1 MKKLIWIAAIFLALI
16 SFGFSL
22 SQRKSDPTVKAPVL
36 KTENRQKKSVPAKVV
51 YTCPMHSEVLMDK
64 PGKCPKCG
72 MNLIKKVPEKEVYTC
87 PMHPEIAMDKPG
99 KCPKCGM
106 NLVKKTS
113 VMKPDLKKK

>member
-1 MKKLIWIAAIFLALI
+1 MKKFICITGICLALI
-16 SFGFSL
+16 SVSFS
-22 SQRKSDPTVKAPVL
+22 QTQKPKEPVVKVPVA
-36 KTENRQKKSVPAKVV
+36 KTENLQKKKV
-51 YTCPMHSEVLMDK
+51 TA
-64 PGKCPKCG
+64 
-72 MNLIKKVPEKEVYTC
+72 KEVYTC